1 MKPYPKYKDSG
12 VEWIGEVPEHWN
24 VAPIRSFAT
33 SGYKAFTDGDW
44 IESPYIREE
53 GIRLIQTGNIGI
65 GEYREQGFR
74 YIDEET
80 FLRFHCTEVKAGDI
94 LICRLANPV
103 GRACLA
109 PDLGVCM
116 ITSVDVCILKPHDD
130 NDARFIVYGLS
141 STHYLSWMSAICR
154 GGTRNRVS
162 RSMLGSILLQKP
174 PLNEQRTIA
183 AYLDRKTAQI
193 DNLIST
199 KQKLIEL
206 LKEERAAIINQ
217 AVTKGLNPDVPMK
230 DSGIEW
236 LGEIPAHWVVKKI
249 KYLLKSKKG
258 ALKTGPF
265 GSQLKN
271 SDMSLEGFKVYNQRS
286 VLDKDFDSGDLFI
299 SNEKFLEL
307 RDFEVF
313 PGDLLLTSRGTIG
326 KCAIFPSNKMRG
338 ILHPCLIRIQLDQ
351 DLIIND
357 YAELFIQN
365 SRLFAESVAFNSNAT
380 TIDVIYGDT
389 LRAVDIVLPPSIK
402 EQNEIV
408 MFVKKQTTKIDQTIS
423 KIKKQ
428 IDLLQEFRT
437 ALISEVVT
445 GKIDVRDE
453 GLNG

>member
-12 VEWIGEVPEHWN
+12 VEWIGEVPEGW
-24 VAPIRSFAT
+24 
-33 SGYKAFTDGDW
+33 
-44 IESPYIREE
+44 
-53 GIRLIQTGNIGI
+53 
-65 GEYREQGFR
+65 
-74 YIDEET
+74 
-80 FLRFHCTEVKAGDI
+80 EVKKLKYCFSFHTGWTPPTTNSDYFIGD
-94 LICRLANPV
+94 NTW
-103 GRACLA
+103 
-109 PDLGVCM
+109 
-116 ITSVDVCILKPHDD
+116 ITIADMKAKYLDDSVQK
-130 NDARFIVYGLS
+130 LS
-141 STHYLSWMSAICR
+141 DEA
-154 GGTRNRVS
+154 
-162 RSMLGSILLQKP
+162 
-174 PLNEQRTIA
+174 LNELRIKITKKGSLLYSFKLSVGKIAFAGKDLYTNEAILSISPMEKYNLQYYFYTLPECLIKNANENIYGAKILNQYLIKNASLIVPPKPVQKSIA

-408 MFVKKQTTKIDQTIS
+408 MFVKKQTAKIDQTIS

-437 ALISEVVT
+437 TLISEVVT